1 MTAQEILESIT
12 RIDPA
17 QVAGLG
23 LENAVVAFDLRG
35 EGGGKW
41 TLRMVEGAPVLE
53 EGTPLPAQLTLTA
66 DADDFVALATGK
78 LNPMAA
84 FMQGKLQIS
93 GDMSLALRL
102 QSILSAR

>member
-1 MTAQEILESIT
+1 MTVREILETIART
-12 RIDPA
+12 DPA

-23 LENAVVAFDLRG
+23 LEDAVILFDLRG
-35 EGGGKW
+35 QGGGRW
-41 TLRMVEGAPVLE
+41 TLRMVDGALMLE
-53 EGTPLPAQLTLTA
+53 EGESLPPRMTLSA
-66 DADDFVALATGK
+66 EADDFVALATGK

-102 QSILSAR
+102 QSLLSAR